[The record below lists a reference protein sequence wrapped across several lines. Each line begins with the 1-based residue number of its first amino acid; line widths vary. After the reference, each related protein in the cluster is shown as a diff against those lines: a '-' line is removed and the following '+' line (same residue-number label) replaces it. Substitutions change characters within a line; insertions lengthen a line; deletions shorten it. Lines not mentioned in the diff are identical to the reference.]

1 MDAGIVD
8 VGQRVDGI
16 EKCVVIL
23 TAVITFGA
31 CGDEV
36 VRVEALDETRLLV
49 NPLDKLCLVK
59 RIIGKTSRLVG
70 NLPGH
75 EGRRFSVRFAGNS
88 VGATYDEAH
97 MIGSQCLGR
106 IVEDESRDILHIFPP
121 AVVAGHRR
129 TVEVH
134 HLARFFRTHHVTRIA
149 HPIEVGSIA
158 ARPFPGIVE
167 IKDGLH
173 LTLLEFEH
181 HIVETFEDGVVIDAG
196 FRLEFGVDVRRD
208 SFAAIAANEDADIV
222 DANSLH
228 VVKFL
233 DQALSVAAQSCRT
246 EDGSIPEVGA
256 HIAVFLAALVELA
269 VANGHKWRLFL
280 RRSARSKESEEGEK
294 EDGFFH
300 SN

>member
-1 MDAGIVD
+1 
-8 VGQRVDGI
+8 
-16 EKCVVIL
+16 
-23 TAVITFGA
+23 
-31 CGDEV
+31 
-36 VRVEALDETRLLV
+36 
-49 NPLDKLCLVK
+49 
-59 RIIGKTSRLVG
+59 
-70 NLPGH
+70 
-75 EGRRFSVRFAGNS
+75 
-88 VGATYDEAH
+88 

-121 AVVAGHRR
+121 TVIAGHRR

-173 LTLLEFEH
+173 LTFLEFEH

-222 DANSLH
+222 DADSLH

-233 DQALSVAAQSCRT
+233 DEALTVA
-246 EDGSIPEVGA
+246 PET
-256 HIAVFLAALVELA
+256 F
-269 VANGHKWRLFL
+269 
-280 RRSARSKESEEGEK
+280 
-294 EDGFFH
+294 
-300 SN
+300 